1 MRENYNNLTKD
12 AFKTTVVVHTS
23 QGPSTPAAK
32 QAKRAPPPD
41 ADSSMEEDEWE
52 TPTSIDATEPRL
64 EVEAVPDDEGIM
76 PDAAAGVGRA
86 LTPES
91 VRAFAKM

>member
-1 MRENYNNLTKD
+1 
-12 AFKTTVVVHTS
+12 
-23 QGPSTPAAK
+23 
-32 QAKRAPPPD
+32 
-41 ADSSMEEDEWE
+41 MEEDEWE